1 MRREHVLEILQGKAA
16 ELRSRGVV
24 TLRLFGSVARGEARS
39 DSDVDLLVSFDET
52 PSFSEFMKLRIYLE
66 DLLDTEVDLIT
77 ERGLKER
84 VRPQV
89 EEEAI
94 RVA

>member
-1 MRREHVLEILQGKAA
+1 MQRDRVLEILRGQTA
-16 ELRSRGVV
+16 ELRRRGVV
-24 TLRLFGSVARGEARS
+24 SLRLFGSVARGDERT

-52 PSFSEFMKLRIYLE
+52 PSYSHFMQLRIFLE
-66 DLLDTEVDLIT
+66 DLLGCEVDLIT
-77 ERGLKER
+77 ESGLKNR